1 MEAFFSSLTA
11 QAASAGSRIIAS
23 CAVLFVGRLVI
34 RLIVNLFSKSAL
46 LNRAEGAVKTFSVS
60 CINIGLYTLLAVLV
74 VGILGVPMASI
85 AAVIASGGVAVG
97 LAMQGSLSNLA
108 GGIML
113 IIFKPFK
120 LEDYIEA
127 CGITGTAK
135 EINLF
140 YTVLITPDNKRI
152 TIPNGTLMNA
162 VITDYSAEDIRRI
175 EVIFTCARSEN
186 PAHVQDIMQ
195 DVMAGE
201 EKILTAPEAP
211 FARLTG
217 STNEA
222 FEFTVRAWCKNPD
235 YLDLLY
241 DLNQHITEALI
252 ASGIQAPSIHV
263 TTVRPES

>member
-11 QAASAGSRIIAS
+11 QVFSGCSRVVAALVVLVVGRII
-23 CAVLFVGRLVI
+23 I
-34 RLIVNLFSKSAL
+34 RLIVSLLSDSPL
-46 LNRAEGAVKTFSVS
+46 LNRMEGAVKTFTLSFV
-60 CINIGLYTLLAVLV
+60 NISLYVLLTILII
-74 VGILGVPMASI
+74 GILGVPMASI
-85 AAVIASGGVAVG
+85 AAVIASAGVAIG

-120 LEDYIEA
+120 LGDYIEA

-162 VITDYSAEDIRRI
+162 VITDYSSENIRRI
-175 EVIFTCARSEN
+175 EVIFTCSRSEN
-186 PAHVQDIMQ
+186 PAHVQNVMQ
-195 DVMAGE
+195 DAMAKE
-201 EKILTAPEAP
+201 EKILPLPEAP

-235 YLDLLY
+235 YLELLY

-252 ASGIQAPSIHV
+252 SSGIKAPSIRV
-263 TTVRPES
+263 TTDVK

>member
-11 QAASAGSRIIAS
+11 QAISGCSRIIA
-23 CAVLFVGRLVI
+23 ALVVLVVGRIII
-34 RLIVNLFSKSAL
+34 RLIISLFSDSPL
-46 LNRAEGAVKTFSVS
+46 LNRTEGAVKTFSLS
-60 CINIGLYTLLAVLV
+60 FINISLYILLTILII
-74 VGILGVPMASI
+74 GILGVPMASI
-85 AAVIASGGVAVG
+85 AAVIASAGVAIG

-162 VITDYSAEDIRRI
+162 VITDYSAEEIRRI
-175 EVIFTCARSEN
+175 EMIFTCSRSEN
-186 PAHVQDIMQ
+186 PAHVQNIMQ
-195 DVMAGE
+195 DAMAKE
-201 EKILTAPEAP
+201 EKILTLPEAP

-235 YLDLLY
+235 YLELLY

-252 ASGIQAPSIHV
+252 SSGIQAPSIHI
-263 TTVRPES
+263 TTDAK